1 MEQGW
6 VEVQKKTFTK
16 WVNSHIVKSFGSAN
30 AVTSLYDDFQTGIKL
45 MQLVNSLYA
54 TPFPAKYNKAPKMK
68 PMLLDNVEL
77 AFNMLDKA
85 GVKTNFLKT
94 HHLVDSDGKMILGM
108 IWSIILDYQI
118 KGISVEELSAKE
130 GLLLWCQRKTAGY
143 KDVKVDNFTTSWQD
157 GLAFCALIHKH
168 RPDLLDFNSLNKA
181 NAKEN
186 LELAFSVAEQ
196 HLGIMRLLDVED
208 ITDVP
213 RPDEKS
219 IITYVSEFFHYFS
232 SQNQNEVAGR
242 RIAKLVAL
250 AKSNDA
256 LRNEYVQKAEELVT
270 WINETDANL
279 QTRDYD
285 NTLAGAENLL
295 EALKEYKKA
304 IKPVKTEN
312 KLALEALLAQLQAK
326 LRMNNRAPYS
336 PPENLTPQAIDA
348 LWETLGK
355 NEIARGEFLRKEIE
369 RQRRIENLASRFW
382 RKAAALL
389 RWSEDN
395 EAVLSSTDFGNS
407 VAAVEA
413 KLKNHEGFESSL
425 KTTDTRLGVARNLGN
440 ELISENYS
448 KKDEVQAK
456 LTELDGMWTE
466 VNRKSTDRRAGLE
479 AELQRQRNFDEIRL
493 KFATESR
500 ALVSWMEDAEDILS
514 EPIKVSS
521 LDAVNN
527 LIEQF
532 DPLHTEVAG
541 KTSEFESLKQLN
553 SQLESEG
560 ITDNMFATYT
570 LAQVQERYERV
581 RAEVE
586 ERKQSLNSEKARHEE
601 NDALCKEYAE
611 KATTYNENSDRLRAS
626 ITNSAATGSLDEQ
639 LAELRSKTAQVND
652 RSQLDVLAGL
662 YQRIEDANVIFNQYS
677 DVTIDTLNLTH
688 DKLNDA
694 LLSQIALIEAEK
706 MKSGESGI
714 PAEQLAEFQETFR
727 AFDKDN
733 SGHLE
738 KHEFKACLSALG
750 VSVDDAQVES
760 ILSQIS
766 KKEAGKVMFDEFVDY
781 MVKKNE
787 DSDTPSTINTSSKA
801 IANNKDWVTEEE
813 MRRAMDSEAVDYLV
827 TVMPKKEGGYDYVAY
842 TASVYA

>member
-30 AVTSLYDDFQTGIKL
+30 GVTNLYEDFQTGIKL

-77 AFNMLDKA
+77 AMNMLDKA

-219 IITYVSEFFHYFS
+219 IITYVSEYFHYFS

-256 LRNEYVQKAEELVT
+256 LKNEYVQKAEALVN
-270 WINETDANL
+270 WINDTNTNL
-279 QTRDYD
+279 QSRDYD

-295 EALKEYKKA
+295 MMLKEYKKDV
-304 IKPVKTEN
+304 KPGKTEN
-312 KLALEALLAQLQAK
+312 KLELETLLAQLQTK
-326 LRMNNRAPYS
+326 LRMNNRAPYQ
-336 PPENLTPQAIDA
+336 PPENLTSNAIDA
-348 LWETLGK
+348 LWEQLGK
-355 NEIARGEFLRKEIE
+355 NEIERGEFLRKEIE

-389 RWSEDN
+389 RWGQDN
-395 EAVLSSTDFGNS
+395 ESVLSSTDFGNS

-425 KTTDTRLGVARNLGN
+425 KTTDTRLGVARSLGQ
-440 ELISENYS
+440 ELIQENYS
-448 KKDEVQAK
+448 KKDQVEDK
-456 LTELDGMWTE
+456 LKELDTMWSE
-466 VNRKSTDRRAGLE
+466 VNEKSTARRSGLE
-479 AELQRQRNFDEIRL
+479 AELARQRNFDEMRL

-514 EPIKVSS
+514 EPITVAS
-521 LDAVNN
+521 LDAVSN

-532 DPLHTEVAG
+532 DPLYQDVAG
-541 KTSEFESLKQLN
+541 KQSEFENLKNLSTEMEN
-553 SQLESEG
+553 AG
-560 ITDNMFATYT
+560 VTDNMFATYT
-570 LAQVQERYERV
+570 IAQVSERYERV
-581 RAEVE
+581 RSEVE
-586 ERKQSLNSEKARHEE
+586 ERKTSLNTEKTRHEE
-601 NDALCKEYAE
+601 NDVLCKEYAD
-611 KATTYNENSDRLRAS
+611 KAQSYNEFSDRLRS
-626 ITNSAATGSLDEQ
+626 SLTNGSGSLEEQ
-639 LAELRSKTAQVND
+639 LSELRNKSAEIAD
-652 RSQLDVLAGL
+652 RSQLDILAGL
-662 YQRIEDANVIFNQYS
+662 YQRIEDANVVFNRFS
-677 DVTIDTLNLTH
+677 DVTIDTLNLTYN
-688 DKLNDA
+688 KLNDA
-694 LLSQIALIEAEK
+694 LAAQISLLEAERL
-706 MKSGESGI
+706 KSNETGI
-714 PAEQLAEFQETFR
+714 PADQLAEFQETFR

-750 VSVDDAQVES
+750 ISVDDAQVEN
-760 ILSQIS
+760 IISQIAH
-766 KKEAGKVMFDEFVDY
+766 KEPGKIVFDEFVDY

-787 DSDTPSTINTSSKA
+787 DSDTPSTINNSFKA
-801 IANNKDWVTEEE
+801 IANNKDYVTEEE
-813 MRRAMDSEAVDYLV
+813 MRRAMDAEAVAYLIS
-827 TVMPKKEGGYDYVAY
+827 VMPKKEGGYDYQAY
-842 TASVYA
+842 TAGVYQS